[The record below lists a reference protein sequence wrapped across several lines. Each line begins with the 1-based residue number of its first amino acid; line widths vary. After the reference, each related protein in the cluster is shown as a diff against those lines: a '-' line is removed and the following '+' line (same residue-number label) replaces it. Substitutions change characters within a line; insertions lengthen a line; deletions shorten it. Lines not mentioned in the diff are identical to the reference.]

1 MVMDK
6 IGGEIFPQAWKSN
19 ITFHSHMLYGIEH
32 GIHRIIINMVT
43 GNNEYMTVKEFAAA
57 AGVTRQ
63 TIYSQIDRGV
73 LSEFVTEIDGAKMI
87 DRKALSKFTVK
98 RQSSDS
104 QNDSKIDSQN
114 ELIKALQERISAQE
128 KTIEHQQQ
136 TIESLTA
143 ALTGA
148 QQLQYLERQ
157 ERMKLLEV
165 AEAEPS
171 STDEAEPS
179 AAEAGSE
186 CGHSERGKVHFFE
199 YIWQSITGKAKQ
211 DNHKDETKVIQ

>member
-1 MVMDK
+1 
-6 IGGEIFPQAWKSN
+6 
-19 ITFHSHMLYGIEH
+19 
-32 GIHRIIINMVT
+32 MVT

-87 DRKALSKFTVK
+87 DKKALSKFTVK

-114 ELIKALQERISAQE
+114 ELIKALREQIAAQE
-128 KTIEHQQQ
+128 KEL
-136 TIESLTA
+136 ESKRQEISNLTSAISDLTA

-148 QQLQYLERQ
+148 QQLQYMEKQ

-165 AEAEPS
+165 AEAAPS
-171 STDEAEPS
+171 SDESRADQSTEESPAAPSSDEVEPS

-199 YIWQSITGKAKQ
+199 YIWRSITGKAKQ
-211 DNHKDETKVIQ
+211 DNHKEETKVIQ